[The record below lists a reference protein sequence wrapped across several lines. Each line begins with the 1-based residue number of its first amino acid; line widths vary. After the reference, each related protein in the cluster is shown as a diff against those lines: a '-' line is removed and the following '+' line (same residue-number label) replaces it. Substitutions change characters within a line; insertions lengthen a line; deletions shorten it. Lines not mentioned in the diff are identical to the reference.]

1 MATYIQ
7 LLTLTPEGRAN
18 TLENSSFLLR
28 AQHFISSP
36 EITVLGLYG
45 VLGPYNFVNIVEA
58 PGDEAVA
65 RFSIELG
72 VRGGVDITTMP
83 TVPVSKR
90 EPPPRPDPSE
100 METSVSLPQEGE

>member
-7 LLTLTPEGRAN
+7 LLTLTPEGRAT
-18 TLENSSFLLR
+18 TLENSGFLLR

-36 EITVLGLYG
+36 EITALGLYG

-72 VRGGVDITTMP
+72 VWVGVHIITKP
-83 TVPVSKR
+83 AVPVSR
-90 EPPPRPDPSE
+90 LEPPPRPGPSE